1 MFVNRRDVQIQW
13 GDCDPANIVYYPRY
27 FAMFDDSTSVLFEAA
42 GFSKQDLVHKYG
54 LVGIPMVDTRSKF
67 YIPSTHGDWIT
78 IETKIESIKRSSFEV
93 KHNVYKGDALA
104 IEAFETRVLVGRDA
118 ALGIPERNA
127 LEFVPKEIGGVP
139 LKVIVLDDGGDPTT
153 ATTNARRFVTE
164 SKADII
170 MGSALTPPTIAVS
183 NVANEAGIPHFGLA
197 PFPITPERM
206 KWSVA
211 MPQPIPIVGKV
222 LYDHMKA
229 HKVKTVGYIGYSDS
243 YGDLWFNDLKA
254 QGVPMGMTI
263 VDEERFARPDTS
275 VTGQVL
281 KLVAA
286 NPDAILV
293 GASGTAAA
301 LPQTELRERGYQGLI
316 YQTHGAASMDFIR
329 IAGKAAEGVLMASGP
344 VMDPEDQPDGA
355 LTKKPGLALNAAYEA
370 KYGPNSR
377 SQFAGHSYDAF
388 ELLKRIIPVA
398 LKTAKPGTPEFREAI
413 RQALLS
419 EKDLAAS
426 QGVYNFTEK
435 DRYGVDDRARIL
447 LTVKDGKYMMVKEP

>member
-1 MFVNRRDVQIQW
+1 MNKALLSAAALAAVFAL
-13 GDCDPANIVYYPRY
+13 PAMPALAQTN
-27 FAMFDDSTSVLFEAA
+27 E
-42 GFSKQDLVHKYG
+42 
-54 LVGIPMVDTRSKF
+54 
-67 YIPSTHGDWIT
+67 IT
-78 IETKIESIKRSSFEV
+78 IGISITTT
-93 KHNVYKGDALA
+93 GPA
-104 IEAFETRVLVGRDA
+104 A

-170 MGSALTPPTIAVS
+170 MGSSITPSTIAVS
-183 NVANEAGIPHFGLA
+183 NVANEAGIPHIGLA
-197 PFPITPERM
+197 PFPITPERA
-206 KWSVA
+206 KWSVD
-211 MPQPIPIVGKV
+211 MPQAVPIMGKV
-222 LYDHMKA
+222 LYAHMKA
-229 HKVKTVGYIGYSDS
+229 HNIKTVGYIGYSDS
-243 YGDLWFNDLKA
+243 YGDLWFNDLKK
-254 QGVPMGMTI
+254 QGEPLGLKI

-293 GASGTAAA
+293 GASGTAAG
-301 LPQTELRERGYQGLI
+301 LPQTELRARGYKGLI

-329 IAGKAAEGVLMASGP
+329 IAGPAAEGVIMASGP
-344 VMDPEDQPDGA
+344 VMDPEDQPDSA
-355 LTKKPGLALNAAYEA
+355 LTKKPGLALDKAYEA

-388 ELLKRIIPVA
+388 KVLERVIPVA
-398 LKTAKPGTPEFREAI
+398 LKKAKPGTPEFREAI
-413 RQALLS
+413 REAFLS
-419 EKDLAAS
+419 EHEIAAS

-435 DRYGVDDRARIL
+435 DRNGLDDRSRIL
-447 LTVKDGKYMMVKEP
+447 LTVKNGKYVLVK

>member
-1 MFVNRRDVQIQW
+1 MRRALLSAAAIAAVLTLP
-13 GDCDPANIVYYPRY
+13 GTPARAQTN
-27 FAMFDDSTSVLFEAA
+27 E
-42 GFSKQDLVHKYG
+42 
-54 LVGIPMVDTRSKF
+54 
-67 YIPSTHGDWIT
+67 IT
-78 IETKIESIKRSSFEV
+78 IGITITTT
-93 KHNVYKGDALA
+93 GPA
-104 IEAFETRVLVGRDA
+104 A

-127 LEFVPKEIGGVP
+127 LEFVPKEIAGHP
-139 LKVIVLDDGGDPTT
+139 LKVIQLDDGGDPTT

-170 MGSALTPPTIAVS
+170 MGSSATPPTIAVS

-197 PFPITPERM
+197 PFPITPERT

-211 MPQPIPIVGKV
+211 MPQPIPIVGKAV
-222 LYDHMKA
+222 YEHMKA
-229 HKVKTVGYIGYSDS
+229 HNIKTVGYIGYSDS
-243 YGDLWFNDLKA
+243 YGDLWFNDFKA
-254 QGVPMGMTI
+254 QGVPMGMT
-263 VDEERFARPDTS
+263 VADEERFARPDTS

-301 LPQTELRERGYQGLI
+301 LPQTELRERGYKGLI

-329 IAGKAAEGVLMASGP
+329 IAGKAAEGVIMVSGP
-344 VMDPEDQPDGA
+344 VMDPEDQPVEA
-355 LTKKPGLALNAAYEA
+355 QTKKPGLALVQAYEA

-388 ELLKRIIPVA
+388 LVLERIVPVA

-413 RQALLS
+413 RKALLTEREIS
-419 EKDLAAS
+419 AS

-435 DRYGVDDRARIL
+435 DRYGLDERSRIL
-447 LTVKDGKYMMVKEP
+447 LTVKDGKYVLAK

>member
-1 MFVNRRDVQIQW
+1 MRRTYLAAAAVAALFAAA
-13 GDCDPANIVYYPRY
+13 PAL
-27 FAMFDDSTSVLFEAA
+27 AQTSE
-42 GFSKQDLVHKYG
+42 
-54 LVGIPMVDTRSKF
+54 
-67 YIPSTHGDWIT
+67 IT
-78 IETKIESIKRSSFEV
+78 IGITTTTT
-93 KHNVYKGDALA
+93 GPA
-104 IEAFETRVLVGRDA
+104 A

-127 LEFVPKEIGGVP
+127 LDFVPKEIGGVP
-139 LKVIVLDDGGDPTT
+139 LKLIVLDDGGDPAT

-170 MGSALTPPTIAVS
+170 MGSATTPPTIAVS

-197 PFPITPERM
+197 PFPVSPERA
-206 KWSVA
+206 KWSVV
-211 MPQPIPIVGKV
+211 MPQPVPIMGKV
-222 LYDHMKA
+222 LYEHMKA
-229 HKVKTVGYIGYSDS
+229 HNIKTVGYIGYSDS

-254 QGVPMGMTI
+254 QGVPMGISI

-301 LPQTELRERGYQGLI
+301 LPQTELRDRGYKGLI

-329 IAGKAAEGVLMASGP
+329 IAGKAAEGVIMASGP
-344 VMDPEDQPDGA
+344 VMSPETQADSA
-355 LTKKPGLALNAAYEA
+355 LTKKPGLALDTAYEA

-388 ELLKRIIPVA
+388 ELLKRVIPVA
-398 LKTAKPGTPEFREAI
+398 LKTAKPGTVEFREAI

-419 EKDLAAS
+419 EKDMAAS

-435 DRYGVDDRARIL
+435 DRSGLDDRARII
-447 LTVKDGKYMMVKEP
+447 LTVKDGKYVPAQ